1 MYNTFYFILI
11 NKYLLLFLVFI
22 LLISCKETPKPVS
35 DSRINDYALYDAKD
49 DFHRFSYYNN
59 NKAIV
64 LFVQG
69 NGCPIVRNAI
79 SDYQA
84 IVEEYQ
90 EKGFKFFM
98 INSNIQD
105 NRKSIKKEAD
115 SYGFKIPV
123 LVDSAQLIADELDI
137 KITGEVII
145 LHPTK
150 RTILYRGPINDRL
163 DYESQKDIIQKKYLR
178 NTLDLI
184 LSNKEITED
193 TIPAKGCIVTRL
205 SSTEEKDH
213 LTYTKDIAPILADRC
228 VKCHNENGIAPWS
241 MSNYNLVNGW
251 SSMMKEVLISKRMPP
266 WSADPEIGEFENS
279 LVLEDSSLRKVIR
292 WINEGRK
299 YGEGIDT
306 LETIKPVSFEWKSG
320 VPDTIINLKTEKIPA
335 TGIVPYRFQ
344 RFTLDL
350 PENKYLKA
358 IEIQPGNSKVVH
370 HITLSKNRKP
380 QFIHAFN
387 RDEIKHIDSY
397 IAFSASENN
406 STEFPENTGYY
417 IEKDVQLTVQIHYA
431 TTGKEEIDQTNI
443 GLYFHKEKP
452 KKEIHSIGTSSYD
465 FKIPPFGEKVSV
477 VATDTVA
484 KNIKIYFL
492 SPHMH
497 YRGKSSTITVE
508 YPNGEIE
515 KIISVADYNFNWQ
528 RFYKFKE
535 PLFLPKGSIIKVEG
549 VFDNT
554 FQNPFNP
561 DPDQVLQF
569 GRQSIDEMM
578 IAFYNYTIEE

>member
-1 MYNTFYFILI
+1 M
-11 NKYLLLFLVFI
+11 
-22 LLISCKETPKPVS
+22 PKPVS
-35 DSRINDYALYDAKD
+35 DSRINDYALYDAED

-59 NKAIV
+59 SKAIV

-79 SDYQA
+79 SDYQSIA
-84 IVEEYQ
+84 EEYK
-90 EKGFKFFM
+90 EKGFQFFM

-115 SYGFKIPV
+115 DFKFNIPV

-150 RTILYRGPINDRL
+150 RTIIYRGPINDRL
-163 DYESQKDIIQKKYLR
+163 DYESQKDIVQKKYLR
-178 NTLDLI
+178 KALDLI
-184 LSNKEITED
+184 LSNKEVAENS
-193 TIPAKGCIVTRL
+193 IPAKGCRVTRL
-205 SSTEEKDH
+205 SSTEEKNH

-228 VKCHNENGIAPWS
+228 VKCHNEDGIAPWS

-251 SSMMKEVLISKRMPP
+251 SSMMKEVLLSKRMPP
-266 WSADPEIGEFENS
+266 WNADPEIGEFQNT
-279 LVLEDSSLRKVIR
+279 LLLKDSNLRKIIR
-292 WINEGRK
+292 WIDEGRE
-299 YGEGIDT
+299 YGEGSDT
-306 LETIKPVSFEWKSG
+306 LAKIKLANYEWKMG
-320 VPDTIINLKTEKIPA
+320 IPDTIINLKQENIPA

-344 RFTLDL
+344 QIKLGL
-350 PENKYLKA
+350 HENKYIRS
-358 IEIQPGNSKVVH
+358 IEIQPGNAKVVH
-370 HITLSKNRKP
+370 HITVSKERNPKN
-380 QFIHAFN
+380 IEAFN
-387 RDEIKHIDSY
+387 RMEIKHIDNN
-397 IAFSASENN
+397 IAFSAAENQL
-406 STEFPENTGYY
+406 TFFPENTGFFL
-417 IEKDVQLTVQIHYA
+417 EKNAELLIQIHYA

-452 KKEIHSIGTSSYD
+452 EKEIYSIGTSSYN
-465 FKIPPFGEKVSV
+465 FKIPPFGKEVSV
-477 VATDTVA
+477 IATDTVA
-484 KNIKIYFL
+484 KDIKMYFI

-497 YRGKSSTITVE
+497 YRGKSSFITVE
-508 YPNGEIE
+508 FPNGEVK

-535 PLFLPKGSIIKVEG
+535 PLSIPKGSIIKVVGIFE
-549 VFDNT
+549 NT
-554 FQNPFNP
+554 YQNPFNP
-561 DPDQVLQF
+561 DPNQELQF